1 MANYRTYRITSKSPS
16 SNYIRFDLNGSITFS
31 GGTCQ
36 SYVYCVNRAPFNSY
50 CVGDEIEVDLDKIRY
65 KGSAEDITDTSIVR
79 ATYISSSHQLIRQAE
94 STGKSVAGRI
104 SGNRYT
110 GEYRQ
115 ENVSYDRYTGDYC
128 YEYQEQPPK

>member
-1 MANYRTYRITSKSPS
+1 MVNYRTYRITGKSPS
-16 SNYIRFDLNGSITFS
+16 SSYIKFDLNSSITFS
-31 GGTCQ
+31 SGTCQ
-36 SYVYCVNRAPFNSY
+36 SYVYCANKPPFDSY

-79 ATYISSSHQLIRQAE
+79 ATYTSSSQQLIRRAE
-94 STGKSVAGRI
+94 STGKATAGRI

-115 ENVSYDRYTGDYC
+115 ESVSYNRYTGDYC